1 MAFRMLSKLYHWTLN
16 QAGRPNALGVLGV
29 VSFAESSFFPV
40 PPDVLLIP
48 MVLAQRQRAWL
59 IASVCTVASV
69 LGGLLGY
76 AIGFYLLETFGRWV
90 IDLYGLQDKVVQFQA
105 FYDQWG
111 LWVILIKGLTPIP
124 FKIITVMS
132 GAAHFDLVT
141 FFLASV
147 VTRGA
152 RFFLVAALLKRFG
165 PPISAF
171 IKKRLTLVFVAF
183 LAVLVGGFLAIRYL

>member
-1 MAFRMLSKLYHWTLN
+1 MLRKLYDWTLN
-16 QAGRPNALGVLGV
+16 LAARPNATRALAV

-48 MVLAQRQRAWL
+48 MVLAQRHRAWF
-59 IASVCTVASV
+59 IAGVCTIASV
-69 LGGLLGY
+69 LGGLAGY
-76 AIGFYLLETFGRWV
+76 AIGFYLFETIGRWV
-90 IDLYGLQDKVVQFQA
+90 IDLYGLQEKAEQFHV

-124 FKIITVMS
+124 FKIITIMS
-132 GAAHFDLVT
+132 GAAHFDLLT
-141 FFLASV
+141 FFLASI

-165 PPISAF
+165 PPIQAF
-171 IKKRLTLVFVAF
+171 IEKRLTLVFLAF
-183 LAVLVGGFLAIRYL
+183 LAALIGGFVAVSYL

>member
-1 MAFRMLSKLYHWTLN
+1 MLRKLYDWTLR
-16 QAGRPNALGVLGV
+16 QSARPNALGTLGV

-59 IASVCTVASV
+59 IAGVCTGASV
-69 LGGLLGY
+69 LGGLFGY
-76 AIGFYLLETFGRWV
+76 AIGFYLFETVGRWL
-90 IDLYGLQDKVVQFQA
+90 IELYGLEGKATQFRV

-124 FKIITVMS
+124 FKIITIMS
-132 GAAHFDLVT
+132 GAAHFDLAT

-147 VTRGA
+147 ATRGA
-152 RFFLVAALLKRFG
+152 RFFMVAALLKRFG
-165 PPISAF
+165 QPIRAF
-171 IKKRLTLVFVAF
+171 IEKRLTLVFLVF
-183 LAVLVGGFLAIRYL
+183 LAALVGGFFAITYL